1 MQYKGILNYNFKL
14 SFYHYVSF
22 FIFFSIVFLLCLTG
36 GCKSPEQQ
44 AKDADKAAY
53 SIINKKWQDKFGEKG
68 DLEIRDKVAAT
79 DEILAEIPPSGV
91 LTLSKAVEIA
101 TKYSRDYQSQKESLY
116 NSALGL
122 TSTRHQYEVQW
133 FGTFDS
139 QYRTQVE
146 GDGSGSTESKTVGS
160 QFGVDKAFITA
171 GGVVTNIGLSI
182 DWQRFLTDDPYSTIS
197 SVLTANITA
206 PLLGSGAGKAA
217 WENLTQAERN
227 MLYNIRTF
235 SRYRQTF
242 VVSTISSYYSVLQQ
256 KNSLEITRAS
266 YNRQVL
272 SNKQLKMEV
281 QVGRRAQSDAA
292 EAEQQLLSARNNL
305 ISTEQSYAQALDSYK
320 VTLSL
325 PTETNITLDP
335 NELTA
340 LEKIGV
346 GEPEYS
352 VEDAIKMALELR
364 LDLAT
369 TRDRLDDSERKL
381 ILASEGL
388 GVQVNLTAA
397 ANVPSSSNNEYTR
410 LRFHEGT
417 YTLGVEGDLQ
427 LDQLSKRNA
436 YRQALISVQQSQR
449 GYDQEVENVKLA
461 VRQAYRNMVE
471 TAESYRIQQ
480 LSLKLAENRVKEQKL
495 LLETNQGTV
504 RLLLESEDALVSAQ
518 NSATQALVRHLT
530 AKLAFFRD
538 IGILSVRP
546 DGMWEQKK
554 L

>member
-1 MQYKGILNYNFKL
+1 ML
-14 SFYHYVSF
+14 SFIVCVL
-22 FIFFSIVFLLCLTG
+22 FIFGSAG
-36 GCKSPEQQ
+36 GCQSPKEQV
-44 AKDADKAAY
+44 KEADKAAY
-53 SIINKKWQDKFGEKG
+53 SIIENKWQPGFGEKG
-68 DLEIRDKVAAT
+68 NYIIRDSVATT
-79 DEILAEIPPSGV
+79 DEILADVPASGV
-91 LTLSKAVEIA
+91 LTLAKAVEIA

-116 NSALGL
+116 NSALNL
-122 TSTRHQYEVQW
+122 TATRHQYEMQW
-133 FGTFDS
+133 FGTFDG

-146 GDGSGSTESKTVGS
+146 GDGSGTTETKTLS
-160 QFGVDKAFITA
+160 SELGVRQAFVTA
-171 GGVVTNIGLSI
+171 GGIASNIGLTL
-182 DWQRFLTDDPYSTIS
+182 DWQRFLTQDPYSTIS
-197 SVLTANITA
+197 SVLTASITA
-206 PLLGSGAGKAA
+206 PLLGNGAGKAA
-217 WENLTQAERN
+217 WESLTQAERN
-227 MLYNIRTF
+227 MLYSIRSF
-235 SRYRQTF
+235 NRYRQTF

-256 KNSLEITRAS
+256 KNSLEINRAS

-281 QVGRRAQSDAA
+281 EVSRRAPSDAS
-292 EAEQQLLSARNNL
+292 EAEQQLLSAKNSL
-305 ISTEQSYAQALDSYK
+305 VSAEQSYAQALDSYK

-325 PTETNITLDP
+325 PIDANITLDP

-381 ILASEGL
+381 ILAAQGL
-388 GVQVNLTAA
+388 GVQVNLTGSM
-397 ANVPSSSNNEYTR
+397 NVPSSDDNQYTR

-417 YTLGVEGDLQ
+417 YSLGFETDLPF
-427 LDQLSKRNA
+427 DQVSKRNN

-449 GYDQEVENVKLA
+449 GYDQDIENIKLA

-480 LSLKLAENRVKEQKL
+480 LSLKLAENRILEQQLK
-495 LLETNQGTV
+495 LETGGTTV

-518 NSATQALVRHLT
+518 NRATEALVRHLT